1 MRGSD
6 TLELALPLSG
16 TGRVPLTLSPTLK
29 GTGTGIGT
37 GMGKRFP
44 IGFLEGE
51 DPSFP
56 PLTLTLS
63 SPLPLPLL
71 LFLPAGLV
79 AFDAF
84 PPPVREGED
93 VPAVAEVDPVRDP
106 DDVQLLEV
114 AAPIADLLLLLLT
127 FALKF
132 ALRFRLLALLLLR
145 LCKNDDEKSGAD
157 ALLRSLRP
165 TPTPT
170 PCIRP

>member
-1 MRGSD
+1 
-6 TLELALPLSG
+6 
-16 TGRVPLTLSPTLK
+16 
-29 GTGTGIGT
+29 
-37 GMGKRFP
+37 MGKRFP

-63 SPLPLPLL
+63 SPLLL
-71 LFLPAGLV
+71 LLPAGLV
-79 AFDAF
+79 AFDAS
-84 PPPVREGED
+84 PPVREDED
-93 VPAVAEVDPVRDP
+93 VPLAEVDPVRDP
-106 DDVQLLEV
+106 EDVQLLE
-114 AAPIADLLLLLLT
+114 AAEPTADLLLLLLT

-165 TPTPT
+165 N

>member
-1 MRGSD
+1 
-6 TLELALPLSG
+6 LSG

-29 GTGTGIGT
+29 GTGTGTGTPTGMGT

-56 PLTLTLS
+56 PLTLRLS

-79 AFDAF
+79 AFDAS

-106 DDVQLLEV
+106 EDVQLLEV
-114 AAPIADLLLLLLT
+114 AAPTADLLLLLLT